1 MAYVKVSAPS
11 VLYHLT
17 RAGNLDSILDDGK
30 IRRFGDSECWF
41 CESLD
46 KMRAYMEQTVLCEG
60 KPYYAVGGQLC
71 RYPKFIP
78 EDYILLKLI
87 PHGLEDNWYRWEQ
100 EVPHGSSKELI
111 RAAKEFSELKIGYR
125 GDLAFRN
132 AEVIDVRRFLTEGTV
147 QSDSVQ
153 TSAELLDMIFER
165 VEREQREYTDS
176 LYRLTQGQL
185 IAHAGEIE
193 ANRVCCNALLTA
205 ALDREQLVL
214 LLSEET
220 PLASLREAWL
230 AEQEAECGEAFSCVL
245 SRHCEELRQQEE
257 QEMTM

>member
-1 MAYVKVSAPS
+1 
-11 VLYHLT
+11 
-17 RAGNLDSILDDGK
+17 
-30 IRRFGDSECWF
+30 
-41 CESLD
+41 
-46 KMRAYMEQTVLCEG
+46 
-60 KPYYAVGGQLC
+60 
-71 RYPKFIP
+71 
-78 EDYILLKLI
+78 
-87 PHGLEDNWYRWEQ
+87 
-100 EVPHGSSKELI
+100 
-111 RAAKEFSELKIGYR
+111 
-125 GDLAFRN
+125 
-132 AEVIDVRRFLTEGTV
+132 
-147 QSDSVQ
+147 
-153 TSAELLDMIFER
+153 MIFER
-165 VEREQREYTDS
+165 VEREQKEYTDS

-205 ALDREQLVL
+205 ALDREQLIL